1 MAYNSKISKEDKEE
15 LDKIDVHTWKN
26 QTKLLESLTNYKLM
40 YILELADQ
48 LKRSNSIW
56 YKDMDVRI
64 SGTKQELCD
73 RIKSLKEPPPKL
85 GTFKDIE
92 VSEELNNTLNRFY
105 QWCQENHFTL
115 FKNHPHKK
123 YHMLKIEKLELK
135 NIIHTQLDNN
145 EFNLQQFLDILMK
158 NIQNDEWLIFPSDDS
173 DIEEFDDSSYQS
185 LINYLSKK

>member
-1 MAYNSKISKEDKEE
+1 MAYHSRISKEDKEE

-26 QTKLLESLTNYKLM
+26 QTKLLESLTKDKLM
-40 YILELADQ
+40 YILGLADQ
-48 LKRSNSIW
+48 LQRSNSEW
-56 YKDMDVRI
+56 YKDMDVKI
-64 SGTKQELCD
+64 SGTKQDLCN
-73 RIKSLKEPPPKL
+73 RIKLLKEPPPKL

-123 YHMLKIEKLELK
+123 YHILKIEKLELK

-145 EFNLQQFLDILMK
+145 EFNLQQFLDILIE

-185 LINYLSKK
+185 LINYLSK